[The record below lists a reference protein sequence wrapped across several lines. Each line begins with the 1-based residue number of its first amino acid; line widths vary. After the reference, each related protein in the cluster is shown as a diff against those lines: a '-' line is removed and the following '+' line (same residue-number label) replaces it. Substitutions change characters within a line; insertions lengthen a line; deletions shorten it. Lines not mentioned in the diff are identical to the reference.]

1 MNNDDKNNKNI
12 NKDIDK
18 RIKIVSKNIE
28 NGYYLSRLRD
38 KLGLRLI
45 DVADKL
51 DLNSAT
57 SLSDIERGK
66 KVPNEE
72 LIKGLSLIYGVDEV
86 KLSIRYGKISFT
98 VLEGL
103 IRDEGLHRK
112 VWEMVKKKDE
122 LGKRG

>member
-1 MNNDDKNNKNI
+1 M
-12 NKDIDK
+12 
-18 RIKIVSKNIE
+18 
-28 NGYYLSRLRD
+28 SRLRD